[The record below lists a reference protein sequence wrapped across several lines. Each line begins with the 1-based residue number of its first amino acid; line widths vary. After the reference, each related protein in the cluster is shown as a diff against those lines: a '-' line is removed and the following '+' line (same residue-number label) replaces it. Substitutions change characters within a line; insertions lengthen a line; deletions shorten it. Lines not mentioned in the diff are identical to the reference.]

1 MAAALYTQISVAA
14 TAAIKPA
21 VDVRH
26 PKNSRAGCLRRN
38 CRPHTA
44 YPAPVDRGALLLLL
58 PA

>member
-38 CRPHTA
+38 CRPQTA
-44 YPAPVDRGALLLLL
+44 YPRL
-58 PA
+58 